1 MISQAEFL
9 AHGLERYGRAFL
21 RALQALD
28 EGEFRGDVRREVQ
41 EVRMRDYVRT
51 GRWVGTIALV
61 VVSLGMLAY
70 GDRVGGF
77 WTMLLALIVKP

>member
-21 RALQALD
+21 RALRALD

-41 EVRMRDYVRT
+41 EVRMRDWVRT
-51 GRWVGTIALV
+51 ARWTSVVVLV
-61 VVSLGMLAY
+61 VVSLGLVAA
-70 GDRVGGF
+70 GDRFGAT
-77 WTMLLALIVKP
+77 WALILAVIVKP